1 MYAWAWDD
9 VLTFCLCSF
18 PCLTNPLCLNCPGI
32 YDLVISLI
40 TIQSFTFFPSSSII
54 HSSQAIKLAQNQI
67 GEIMKTY
74 EQQSNIEYGYIDYMG
89 NKWPDR
95 FIDTYNRYTADINKS
110 AGIPIKP
117 DSLTQKEREFYLN
130 QRHAFFIEVVKM
142 LHN

>member
-1 MYAWAWDD
+1 
-9 VLTFCLCSF
+9 
-18 PCLTNPLCLNCPGI
+18 
-32 YDLVISLI
+32 
-40 TIQSFTFFPSSSII
+40 
-54 HSSQAIKLAQNQI
+54 
-67 GEIMKTY
+67 MKTY

-95 FIDTYNRYTADINKS
+95 FIDTYNRYTNDVNKS